1 MTENQSSVASGPV
14 VRSEDPAW
22 AYGRAVPDA
31 RNNTQCTFCGKM
43 IRGGGITRLKYHL
56 AGIPG
61 DVGACKKVSEDVKWQ
76 MKQLIEDLK
85 KSKQKKRRMNKEI
98 SNPYD
103 VEEEEEDDHHH
114 DEGNNDNER
123 GGSKSHSSVSNYNT
137 KGKEKVG

>member
-14 VRSEDPAW
+14 VRFEDPTW

-76 MKQLIEDLK
+76 MK
-85 KSKQKKRRMNKEI
+85 
-98 SNPYD
+98 
-103 VEEEEEDDHHH
+103 
-114 DEGNNDNER
+114 
-123 GGSKSHSSVSNYNT
+123 
-137 KGKEKVG
+137 

>member
-14 VRSEDPAW
+14 VRSEDPTW

-61 DVGACKKVSEDVKWQ
+61 HVEACKKVFEDVKWQ
-76 MKQLIEDLK
+76 M
-85 KSKQKKRRMNKEI
+85 
-98 SNPYD
+98 
-103 VEEEEEDDHHH
+103 
-114 DEGNNDNER
+114 NN
-123 GGSKSHSSVSNYNT
+123 
-137 KGKEKVG
+137 

>member
-56 AGIPG
+56 AGIPS
-61 DVGACKKVSEDVKWQ
+61 DVEACKKVSEDVQ
-76 MKQLIEDLK
+76 
-85 KSKQKKRRMNKEI
+85 
-98 SNPYD
+98 
-103 VEEEEEDDHHH
+103 
-114 DEGNNDNER
+114 
-123 GGSKSHSSVSNYNT
+123 
-137 KGKEKVG
+137 

>member
-22 AYGRAVPDA
+22 AYGRAVPNA
-31 RNNTQCTFCGKM
+31 RNNTQCTFCCKV

-61 DVGACKKVSEDVKWQ
+61 DVEACKKVSEDVKWQ

-85 KSKQKKRRMNKEI
+85 KNKQKKKKKN
-98 SNPYD
+98 
-103 VEEEEEDDHHH
+103 
-114 DEGNNDNER
+114 
-123 GGSKSHSSVSNYNT
+123 
-137 KGKEKVG
+137 